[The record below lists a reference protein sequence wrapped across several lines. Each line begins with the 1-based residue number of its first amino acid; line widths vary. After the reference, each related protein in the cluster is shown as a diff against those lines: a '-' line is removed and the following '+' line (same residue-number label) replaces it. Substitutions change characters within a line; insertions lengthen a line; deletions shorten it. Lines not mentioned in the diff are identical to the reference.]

1 MARTL
6 ITRRREEVVD
16 DLVLL
21 NRHAMKED
29 FLCEKTGR
37 ENAKTG
43 RENAPRRLD
52 SLMITKTASRR
63 RGLVK
68 TPSPRPG
75 KLKFIF
81 CSGADL
87 ERADAALLDEAA

>member
-1 MARTL
+1 M
-6 ITRRREEVVD
+6 VD

-21 NRHAMKED
+21 NRHAVKED
-29 FLCEKTGR
+29 FLCE
-37 ENAKTG
+37 KTG

-75 KLKFIF
+75 ELKFIF

-87 ERADAALLDEAA
+87 ERADSALLHEAAELGHRDPFVLVVAPAPV